1 MPAPLPKNDYAPQLA
16 VDHVTPRQGLLAR
29 IRTASKCPA
38 RPSTSDMFWCI
49 LGSLLGLG
57 IVSFLAFHYQLPL
70 LVAPFGATAAL
81 IYGTCTSPF
90 AQPRNVLGG
99 HVISAFV
106 GVLVYQLM
114 GTTWLSVTLGVS
126 LAILLMLF
134 TRTMHPPGGATAL
147 TAILNGQGYMFVLEP
162 VLLGVVV
169 LLAVALLVHRCR
181 GGGCYPTYW
190 F

>member
-1 MPAPLPKNDYAPQLA
+1 MSAPLPKNDHAPQLA

-38 RPSTSDMFWCI
+38 RPTTSDMLWCA

-57 IVSFLAFHYQLPL
+57 IVSFLSFHYHLPL

-81 IYGTCTSPF
+81 IYGSCTSPF

-114 GTTWLSVTLGVS
+114 GTTWLSVTLGVI
-126 LAILLMLF
+126 LAILLMFL
-134 TRTMHPPGGATAL
+134 TRMVHPPGGATAL
-147 TAILNGQGYMFVLEP
+147 TAILTGQGFMFILEP
-162 VLLGVVV
+162 VLLGTVV
-169 LLAVALLVHRCR
+169 LLGVALLVHRCR

>member
-1 MPAPLPKNDYAPQLA
+1 MLP
-16 VDHVTPRQGLLAR
+16 PRQGLLAR
-29 IRTASKCPA
+29 IRIASKCPA
-38 RPSTSDMFWCI
+38 RPTSHDVLWCT

-57 IVSFLAFHYQLPL
+57 TVSFLAFHYQLPL
-70 LVAPFGATAAL
+70 LVAPFGATAVL
-81 IYGTCTSPF
+81 IYGAHTSPF

-126 LAILLMLF
+126 LAILLMLL
-134 TRTMHPPGGATAL
+134 TRTVHPPGGATAL
-147 TAILNGQGYMFVLEP
+147 TAILSGQGFMFILEP
-162 VLLGVVV
+162 VLLGTVV
-169 LLAVALLVHRCR
+169 LLVVALLVHRCR
-181 GGGCYPTYW
+181 GGDCYPTYW